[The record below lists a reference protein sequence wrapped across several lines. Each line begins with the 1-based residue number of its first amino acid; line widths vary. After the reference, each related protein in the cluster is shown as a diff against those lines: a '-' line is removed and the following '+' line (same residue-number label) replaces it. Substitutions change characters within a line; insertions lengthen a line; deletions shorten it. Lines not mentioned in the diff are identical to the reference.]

1 MGDFPFAYERIAAT
15 TWAYMSS
22 LLMLALFFKFNRFWS
37 VRNFD
42 LVLIILL
49 APGLLMIEGG
59 QRSIDN
65 YLKQQPSQNQALK
78 WSQENP
84 IADANREVLV
94 SSRPHPFADESANE
108 ATVSDH
114 RRLSALWPGYTMQR
128 WGFYWLFGVGTV
140 FLFRMLLDP
149 QLARK
154 PLLDPNLAIGGLV
167 FFGLSLMV
175 FLFANIVTAEP
186 AAEDLRGARDAVTL
200 LQRQAAGEEDEKELT
215 RHGPGYRLFNL
226 LPIIPSFNNGRE
238 IMRTDADDEATN
250 MNRYVIAAKSL
261 AIASQVLI
269 VLGLILF
276 SYYNYGNFNVSVG
289 IATIYLMLP
298 YTAIYTGH
306 VLHALP
312 AALMVWSLVC
322 FRRPLLAGAL
332 IGMAIGVSYY
342 PIFLLPLWASFY
354 WLRGVWRFLLGVL
367 MALAICILGLVFTS
381 TGTAD
386 FMDQLQAMFGFWWP
400 LIDGLE
406 GIWALGWNQWYRLP
420 ILVAFMVL
428 SVSFIFWPTE
438 KNIGTLVSYSAAIMV
453 AVQFWHGFGGGLYM
467 AWYLP
472 MVLLVFFRPN
482 LNGRVAIAELKEAG
496 WRRRVEPTENLVS
509 AA

>member
-1 MGDFPFAYERIAAT
+1 MGEFPFAYERIAAT

-49 APGLLMIEGG
+49 APGLLMVEGG
-59 QRSIDN
+59 QRWIDS
-65 YLKQQPSQNQALK
+65 YLKQEATQNQVVK
-78 WSQENP
+78 WSRENP
-84 IADANREVLV
+84 IVEANREVFV
-94 SSRPHPFADESANE
+94 SSRQTAVGDESVLNPS
-108 ATVSDH
+108 VSEDQ
-114 RRLSALWPGYTMQR
+114 RLGALWPGYTMQR
-128 WGFYWLFGVGTV
+128 WGFYWLFCVGAV

-154 PLLDPNLAIGGLV
+154 PLLDPNLSIGGLV

-186 AAEDLRGARDAVTL
+186 EAEDLRGARDAVTL

-215 RHGPGYRLFNL
+215 RRGPGYRLVQPFADH
-226 LPIIPSFNNGRE
+226 SVVQQRRE

-306 VLHALP
+306 VLHTLP

-322 FRRPLLAGAL
+322 FRRPLIAGAL

-342 PIFLLPLWASFY
+342 PIFLLPLWVSFY
-354 WLRGVWRFLLGVL
+354 WKRGVRRFLLGAL
-367 MALAICILGLVFTS
+367 ISLAICILGLVFTS
-381 TGTAD
+381 TDAMD
-386 FMDQLQAMFGFWWP
+386 FVDQLQSHV
-400 LIDGLE
+400 
-406 GIWALGWNQWYRLP
+406 R
-420 ILVAFMVL
+420 ILVA
-428 SVSFIFWPTE
+428 
-438 KNIGTLVSYSAAIMV
+438 AD
-453 AVQFWHGFGGGLYM
+453 
-467 AWYLP
+467 
-472 MVLLVFFRPN
+472 
-482 LNGRVAIAELKEAG
+482 
-496 WRRRVEPTENLVS
+496 
-509 AA
+509 